1 LPTRSRSSLFLFR
14 ELVKRDFR
22 GRYAGSFLGFLWS
35 FVQPL
40 WQLLL
45 FSFVFASVMKV
56 TPTGEHTDSFA
67 AFLFAGLLP
76 WLALSEGLVRSV
88 TVITD
93 NANLVKKLTFPSE
106 VLVFSTVL
114 AAVLHEA
121 IAAAVFLVTL
131 ALTGNLSLRGLPFLI
146 VALPLQASLTLGLGF
161 LLAAIQV
168 FVRDAAQLVG
178 LVLSGWFYLTPIV
191 YPLAYVP
198 ERLRR
203 VIELNPLT
211 GLVSLYRR
219 AFLGGGEV
227 AAVPLASLVLT
238 ATVTLGLGWWL
249 FRRLK
254 ATFVDEI

>member
-1 LPTRSRSSLFLFR
+1 VPSPHRSSLFLFR

-40 WQLLL
+40 WQLAL

-56 TPTGEHTDSFA
+56 TPVGEHTDSFA

-76 WLALSEGLVRSV
+76 WLALQEGVVRSV

-106 VLVFSTVL
+106 VLVFSAVL

-121 IAAAVFLVTL
+121 IAAFVFLATL
-131 ALTGNLSLRGLPFLI
+131 AVTGHLSLRSLPVLL
-146 VALPLQASLTLGLGF
+146 VALPLQIALTLGLGLF
-161 LLAAIQV
+161 LAAIQV

-198 ERLRR
+198 ARLRGW
-203 VIELNPLT
+203 IELNPLT

-219 AFLGGGEV
+219 AFLGGGDIGGTPFV
-227 AAVPLASLVLT
+227 SLVVT
-238 ATVTLGLGWWL
+238 AAIALVAGWWL

-254 ATFVDEI
+254 VAFVDEI